1 VASLLVV
8 YNLAGFPFP
17 NSQENAK
24 QLAPLPQLNYEIAV
38 TVKNVEV
45 IIRGKDGHW
54 ITGLKPSNFQIYE
67 DGFPKKITNFH
78 EVASPQPSVV
88 PKTEARPGKPEIQP
102 SATIPEA
109 VQNRIV
115 LFFDNAHL
123 QPVNRNLIIKKLT
136 TFLARNFQSGTTNQ
150 AMVVLLDRRLNIVQ
164 SFTSEIPLLLS
175 AVEGIRDQAS
185 DALYRA
191 RTWDDVQQ
199 EIIRMASQAT
209 SAGDDGS
216 YQQAV
221 SYVHGYVEEELNQID
236 LSLQSLGSLVN
247 YLGGIKGR
255 KLLIYAS
262 DGLPLNPAE
271 EVFSFISR
279 LFPSMSAETES
290 LRYDVTRLFNQ
301 FIASCNAQD
310 VSVYSLQAEKY
321 NLLASSA
328 DKTNWSVKAEGLR
341 PITPGTAPQNDGL
354 EIVSRETGG
363 SVITAKR
370 DLASGFETI
379 EDDLSHYYSL
389 GYTSDAAADDSY
401 HSINVKVFDVGED
414 CVLRF
419 RKGYLKSSVEE
430 IIKSRVVARL
440 FLPQIDNPLGVRVQ
454 ILPTQKLP
462 LELVKMSFKLL
473 IPISRLSLQASG
485 SESTGA
491 IKVIA
496 AMLDSKNLWSDPVE
510 LLQDIRIPH
519 QDLEKAQ
526 ASVFPYLVQLDV
538 KPDRYVTSIAIH
550 DVLGRQTSYLQVT
563 RDLR

>member
-1 VASLLVV
+1 MLLGA
-8 YNLAGFPFP
+8 YCLAGFPSP
-17 NSQENAK
+17 NSQEKAN

-78 EVASPQPSVV
+78 EVAGPQSSAMPRIESQ
-88 PKTEARPGKPEIQP
+88 PGEPETQP
-102 SATIPEA
+102 SATIPKA
-109 VQNRIV
+109 IQNRIV
-115 LFFDNAHL
+115 LFFDNAHI
-123 QPVNRNLIIKKLT
+123 QPVNRNWIIKKLT

-150 AMVVLLDRRLNIVQ
+150 AMVVLLDRRLDIVQ
-164 SFTSEIPLLLS
+164 SFTSDISLLLR
-175 AVEGIRDQAS
+175 AVEGIRNQAS
-185 DALYRA
+185 DALFRA
-191 RTWDDVQQ
+191 RAWDDVQQ
-199 EIIRMASQAT
+199 EIIRMAAQAT
-209 SAGDDGS
+209 SAGDGS

-221 SYVHGYVEEELNQID
+221 SYAHGNVEEEMNLID
-236 LSLQSLGSLVN
+236 FSLRSLRSLVD

-290 LRYDVTRLFNQ
+290 LRYDATRLFDQ
-301 FIASCNAQD
+301 FIAECNTQD

-321 NLLASSA
+321 NLSASSA

-341 PITPGTAPQNDGL
+341 PITPGTALQNDGF

-370 DLASGFETI
+370 NLAAGFETI
-379 EDDLSHYYSL
+379 EDDLSYYYSL
-389 GYTSDAAADDSY
+389 GYTSDAPADDSY
-401 HSINVKVFDVGED
+401 HSINVKVVDVGED
-414 CVLRF
+414 CVLHF
-419 RKGYLKSSVEE
+419 RKGYLKSSEE
-430 IIKSRVVARL
+430 ETVKSRVIARL
-440 FLPQIDNPLGVRVQ
+440 FLPQIDNPLGARVQ

-473 IPISRLSLQASG
+473 IPISRLFLQASG
-485 SESTGA
+485 SEHTGA
-491 IKVIA
+491 IKVIV

-526 ASVFPYLVQLDV
+526 ASFFPYLAELDV
-538 KPDRYVTSIAIH
+538 KPDRYVVSIAIQ
-550 DVLGRQTSYLQVT
+550 DVPGRQTSYLQVT